1 MMLTISVMDLVAL
14 AVVLL
19 VVMAAGT
26 CIVVSALRE
35 LLKR

>member
-19 VVMAAGT
+19 VVMGAGT
-26 CIVVSALRE
+26 CIAVNALRE

>member
-19 VVMAAGT
+19 VVMAAGV
-26 CIVVSALRE
+26 CIAVNALRE
-35 LLKR
+35 LLER